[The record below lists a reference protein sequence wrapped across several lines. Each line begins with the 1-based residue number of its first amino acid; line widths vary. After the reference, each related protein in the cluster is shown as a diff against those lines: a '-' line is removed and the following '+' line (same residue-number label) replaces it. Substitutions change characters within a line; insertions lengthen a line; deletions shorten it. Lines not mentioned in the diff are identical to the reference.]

1 MLLKE
6 VGLQLYSLRDETAK
20 DFRGTIGKVAEMG
33 YTGVEFAG
41 YGGLKSSEMA
51 DLLKQNGLKAY
62 GSHFGALPKTDEEL
76 DAEIEMTLA
85 VGNKYL
91 ICPWHDM
98 KDHEGALRFAEIM
111 NRTADKLRPHGLRL
125 GYHNHDHDM
134 AVDRGEVLLDT
145 LLANTEEDIFMA
157 FDVFWVEYAGF
168 SPLRYISR
176 YAGRQPLMHLKEL
189 GADRKSNVEIGAG
202 ISDFAAFIRLG
213 REIGTEQFIV
223 EQEEYTMPPL
233 ESCRKSLE
241 SLLKL

>member
-1 MLLKE
+1 
-6 VGLQLYSLRDETAK
+6 
-20 DFRGTIGKVAEMG
+20 
-33 YTGVEFAG
+33 
-41 YGGLKSSEMA
+41 
-51 DLLKQNGLKAY
+51 
-62 GSHFGALPKTDEEL
+62 
-76 DAEIEMTLA
+76 
-85 VGNKYL
+85 
-91 ICPWHDM
+91 M
-98 KDHEGALRFAEIM
+98 KDHEGTLRFAEIM

-145 LLANTEEDIFMA
+145 LLANTEEDIFME

>member
-1 MLLKE
+1 MDYNSIIQINFTNLFPKVRGIVMHTYNRNIYSDRHLTRCFFLRGQQNNILTLLWKN
-6 VGLQLYSLRDETAK
+6 RFK
-20 DFRGTIGKVAEMG
+20 KINCTID
-33 YTGVEFAG
+33 
-41 YGGLKSSEMA
+41 
-51 DLLKQNGLKAY
+51 DLL
-62 GSHFGALPKTDEEL
+62 
-76 DAEIEMTLA
+76 I
-85 VGNKYL
+85 
-91 ICPWHDM
+91 WHDM

-145 LLANTEEDIFMA
+145 LLANTEEDIFME